1 MSYNYGPLVLGQSE
15 SSREDTT
22 SGMTTSL
29 VAPDPEDLAR
39 PASAVVR
46 CAFALR
52 LRYVTVNIMMWC
64 STSAGESS
72 IRDFPLFSSRLSCTV
87 LHFPSHGFDPPPVS
101 FFFFL
106 FCTATFFFV
115 VAHD

>member
-29 VAPDPEDLAR
+29 VAPDPEDLAQ

-46 CAFALR
+46 FLR
-52 LRYVTVNIMMWC
+52 CCVVRCVT
-64 STSAGESS
+64 
-72 IRDFPLFSSRLSCTV
+72 LQ
-87 LHFPSHGFDPPPVS
+87 
-101 FFFFL
+101 
-106 FCTATFFFV
+106 
-115 VAHD
+115 